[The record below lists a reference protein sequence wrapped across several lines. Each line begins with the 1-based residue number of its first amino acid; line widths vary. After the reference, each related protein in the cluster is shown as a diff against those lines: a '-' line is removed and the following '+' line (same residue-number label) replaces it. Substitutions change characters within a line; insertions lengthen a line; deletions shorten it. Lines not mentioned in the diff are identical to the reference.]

1 LTEKELIENLK
12 QGREFAFSQCIKE
25 YTDMVYGLCFRF
37 LRNQNESEDCTQEVF
52 IELYRSINGF
62 KGESSLKTW
71 IYTIAVRKST
81 DRIRKQNRAKRFGR
95 MLELTGLITKG
106 LEPESYEMDPAAQS
120 ENEELS
126 KILQE
131 ALQKIPENQRIAFT
145 LQQIDNLSQKD
156 IASILNVSEGAVESL
171 LQRAKKNLKT
181 YLSEYYERHMK

>member
-1 LTEKELIENLK
+1 
-12 QGREFAFSQCIKE
+12 
-25 YTDMVYGLCFRF
+25 MVYGLCFRF